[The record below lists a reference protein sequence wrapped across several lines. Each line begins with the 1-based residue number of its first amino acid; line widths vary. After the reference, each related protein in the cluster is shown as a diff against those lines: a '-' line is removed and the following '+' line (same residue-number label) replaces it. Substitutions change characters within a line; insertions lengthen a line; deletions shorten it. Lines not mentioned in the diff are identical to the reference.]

1 LSAAPPNL
9 ALIVSLVVVAVVVI
23 IAIVVGFVFWRRRS
37 VQRQGKGE
45 QDRIAFPD
53 SNEDQKYQF
62 PASLPTIDFS
72 HSDGDQKYQFP
83 TSLPTPGFSIAY
95 KEPDGPI
102 AFSAPVSNPV
112 NVTSFAMVLSAIEN
126 NNTWN
131 NLFESLRA
139 VSNEQEHMFNLTQN
153 AGQSQRNHNQYVDM
167 LPYDQSMVILG
178 RKWPLPLRNP
188 R

>member
-1 LSAAPPNL
+1 M
-9 ALIVSLVVVAVVVI
+9 VVVAVVVI

-45 QDRIAFPD
+45 QDR
-53 SNEDQKYQF
+53 
-62 PASLPTIDFS
+62 
-72 HSDGDQKYQFP
+72 
-83 TSLPTPGFSIAY
+83 PGFSIAY

-131 NLFESLRA
+131 NLFESGPLSSSYINASYVRPPNYTATGAA
-139 VSNEQEHMFNLTQN
+139 VASSQDTQPE
-153 AGQSQRNHNQYVDM
+153 Y
-167 LPYDQSMVILG
+167 
-178 RKWPLPLRNP
+178 
-188 R
+188 